1 MILKLALI
9 FFSLGII
16 PAFAQESSNP
26 TLAMDTIS
34 IPNADFNV
42 VSRDAK
48 IIPLNEIHSVSWQVT
63 IHNDLVYANPN
74 GNAVVRFYDSNVD
87 GKFFEIGMGSQPNNK
102 YWVAINIPDD
112 PGYVVMTSY
121 QERGWVPEG
130 GPSIIAY
137 TDRAGLTV
145 NNGQRIVLSNLDV
158 ETFALKSYS
167 VWGLEGSQDPP
178 AIHSGVYVMD
188 IMSGNPTD
196 NPLLFFP
203 YVLAAGMGGLIAILL
218 VTKKRSS

>member
-1 MILKLALI
+1 MILKLVII

-16 PAFAQESSNP
+16 PAFAQEPSNP
-26 TLAMDTIS
+26 SLAMDS
-34 IPNADFNV
+34 IQVQHSDFNV
-42 VSRDAK
+42 VARDSK
-48 IIPLNEIHSVSWQVT
+48 IIPLKDIHSVSWQVT
-63 IHNDLVYANPN
+63 IHNDLVYGNPN

-102 YWVAINIPDD
+102 FWVAVNVPDD
-112 PGYVVMTSY
+112 PGYVVMTNY
-121 QERGWVPEG
+121 QERGWVPG
-130 GPSIIAY
+130 GSPAIIAY

-188 IMSGNPTD
+188 IMSGNPTS
-196 NPLLFFP
+196 NPLLFYP
-203 YVLAAGMGGLIAILL
+203 YVLAACVGGVVAILL

>member
-1 MILKLALI
+1 MILKLALV

-26 TLAMDTIS
+26 TLAIDTVS
-34 IPNADFNV
+34 VPNVDFNV
-42 VSRDAK
+42 VSRDSK
-48 IIPLNEIHSVSWQVT
+48 IIPLNDIHSVSWQVT

-74 GNAVVRFYDSNVD
+74 GNAVVRFYDSNIED
-87 GKFFEIGMGSQPNNK
+87 KFLEIGMGSQPNNK
-102 YWVAINIPDD
+102 FWVAVNVPEN
-112 PGYVVMTSY
+112 GYVVMTSY
-121 QERGWVPEG
+121 QERGWVPDG
-130 GPSIIAY
+130 APVILAY
-137 TDRAGLTV
+137 TDRAGFTV

-158 ETFALKSYS
+158 ETFAIKSYS
-167 VWGLEGSQDPP
+167 VWGMEGSQDPP

-203 YVLAAGMGGLIAILL
+203 YVLAACIGGIVAILL